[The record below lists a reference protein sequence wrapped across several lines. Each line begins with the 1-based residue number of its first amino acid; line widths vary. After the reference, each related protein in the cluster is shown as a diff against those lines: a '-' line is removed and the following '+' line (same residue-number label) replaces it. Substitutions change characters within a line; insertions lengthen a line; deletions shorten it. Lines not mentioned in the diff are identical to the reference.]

1 MADAKVEVRLPAVN
15 CVFQLIQSNLKW
27 IRQFHESGIV
37 STLRH
42 ISERIGAVSLSPG
55 GVGRVLHGHYHHGAD
70 DDKEISE
77 RARLAVDWLEHV
89 SWD

>member
-1 MADAKVEVRLPAVN
+1 MSDAKVAVRRPAVN
-15 CVFQLIQSNLKW
+15 CAAQLIKNPKW

-42 ISERIGAVSLSPG
+42 ISEGGTVSLSPG
-55 GVGRVLHGHYHHGAD
+55 GVGRILHGHYHDGAD

-77 RARLAVDWLEHV
+77 RARLAVDQLEHG
-89 SWD
+89 SYD

>member
-1 MADAKVEVRLPAVN
+1 M
-15 CVFQLIQSNLKW
+15 
-27 IRQFHESGIV
+27 